1 MHVQA
6 EGSAVTVRYTTM
18 QTCNFSF
25 SRDCR
30 ALGAPDA
37 CVCVSTRVWV
47 GKCGQEKEAGL
58 TQPPS

>member
-6 EGSAVTVRYTTM
+6 EGSAGLLLFAT
-18 QTCNFSF
+18 
-25 SRDCR
+25 RDCR

-37 CVCVSTRVWV
+37 CVREHSFGWASV
-47 GKCGQEKEAGL
+47 GKREAGL